1 MKQIILP
8 CIILLLAFQ
17 IGITQVNL
25 TLTPNPIETSGFADP
40 NDLFVEIVGYATLK
54 NEGSE
59 SVTIKW
65 ERFFVDMPEEWEV
78 QVCDLNQCYVP
89 VVYSNIADDLGLNA
103 PVTLAPGESTNLDVH
118 IQPKGINGAGEVR
131 VDVSLANAPNDVIV
145 SGSYTFDAALVSSSK
160 DLDKV
165 KLSVF
170 PNPATDYVEV
180 RGGQNVDRL
189 VIYSVLGRQMR
200 SFPVLSG
207 NRYYVGDLP
216 SGLYLASLVHKNGNI
231 LKTFRLSKRS
241 LRP

>member
-8 CIILLLAFQ
+8 CISLLLAFQ
-17 IGITQVNL
+17 IGVTQASL
-25 TLTPNPIETSGFADP
+25 TLTPNPVETSGVADP

-59 SVTIKW
+59 TVTIKW
-65 ERFFVDMPEEWEV
+65 ERFFFFFPEEWEV
-78 QVCDLNQCYVP
+78 QVCDLNQCYIP

-131 VDVSLANAPNDVIV
+131 VDVSLVDDPDNVVV

-165 KLSVF
+165 RLSVF

-180 RGGQNVDRL
+180 RGGQNVGRL
-189 VIYSVLGRQMR
+189 VIYSVLGREMR

-207 NRYYVGDLP
+207 SRYYVGDLP
-216 SGLYLASLVHKNGNI
+216 SGLYLASLVNKNGNI